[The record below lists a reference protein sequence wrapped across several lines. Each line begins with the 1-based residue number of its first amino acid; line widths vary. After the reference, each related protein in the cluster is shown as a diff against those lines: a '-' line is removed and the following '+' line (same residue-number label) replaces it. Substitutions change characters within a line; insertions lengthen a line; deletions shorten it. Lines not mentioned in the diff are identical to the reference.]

1 MLKEYS
7 VNADIHEDTP
17 MTPKY
22 TNGKLKW
29 QYNNNWWRCRLQQQL
44 VTDGAGAS
52 GCLAS
57 QWGRWCTHHRLCQS
71 EGVVLTTDDEAS
83 SGEFARLVGHTGR

>member
-1 MLKEYS
+1 MHRRVPYGMDGWEIGSTTPKKTQFANTGPHDGGIWHKWVQPKPRTGRDRGHGMLKEYS

-29 QYNNNWWRCRLQQQL
+29 QYNNNW
-44 VTDGAGAS
+44 
-52 GCLAS
+52 
-57 QWGRWCTHHRLCQS
+57 
-71 EGVVLTTDDEAS
+71 
-83 SGEFARLVGHTGR
+83 